1 MRMRTFRIT
10 EWRDLVQRGLRCTA
24 SANQKLKVANRSMR
38 RMAAPLEKGPF
49 SATPFGVSKNR
60 EPRMPLGFPKLTLFK
75 VLRAETPPANPP
87 GPPPPPKRGP
97 RGPPPRPPP
106 PPAGPPPGLPL
117 GRVILGPKPNVLVSR
132 RFTVE

>member
-10 EWRDLVQRGLRCTA
+10 EWRDLVQRGLRCAAT
-24 SANQKLKVANRSMR
+24 ANQKLKVANRSMR

-75 VLRAETPPANPP
+75 VLRAETP
-87 GPPPPPKRGP
+87 KLR
-97 RGPPPRPPP
+97 
-106 PPAGPPPGLPL
+106 L
-117 GRVILGPKPNVLVSR
+117 
-132 RFTVE
+132 